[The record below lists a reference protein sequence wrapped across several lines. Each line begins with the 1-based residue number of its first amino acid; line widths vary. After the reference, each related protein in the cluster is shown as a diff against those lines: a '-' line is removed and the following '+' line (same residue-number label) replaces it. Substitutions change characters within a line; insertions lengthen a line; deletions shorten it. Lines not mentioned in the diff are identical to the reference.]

1 MSLSARDRQALG
13 SIQDQI
19 TGSDPQLASLMTM
32 FTRLASGEEMPA
44 LEDIRAG
51 GPRPRA
57 RAAAGR
63 TAARTPCALSRRTR
77 RRLSRQPAL
86 YLLWLTVA
94 ITLITVTLAIN
105 CGGTGSCTQ
114 SWAALGACAG
124 QVPADSPRPRLPSA
138 GRTPGIPLTTRPAAG
153 LAPAL
158 HGRAYAP
165 DATPGPNQTPSASR
179 TGQLAFGHPYNQSR
193 L

>member
-13 SIQDQI
+13 FIQDQI

-57 RAAAGR
+57 RAGR
-63 TAARTPCALSRRTR
+63 TAARMPCALPLRTR
-77 RRLSRQPAL
+77 RRLSRRPAL

-105 CGGTGSCTQ
+105 CGGGTGSCTQ
-114 SWAALGACAG
+114 SWAGLGVCAG
-124 QVPADSPRPRLPSA
+124 QVPADSPRPGLPSA
-138 GRTPGIPLTTRPAAG
+138 GRTPGIPLTARPAAG
-153 LAPAL
+153 LAPVGL
-158 HGRAYAP
+158 PPRSHG
-165 DATPGPNQTPSASR
+165 G
-179 TGQLAFGHPYNQSR
+179 R
-193 L
+193 LRLRGRDVQFFVRRYLW